1 MRDGRIR
8 DTAGSRDRRR
18 SPAHRFGGR
27 RSGDAFTLV
36 TLVVLLTLISIVVA
50 AALPLW
56 SHQIQREKEEEL
68 IFRGLQYAEAI
79 RLFQTQFGRYPLQLE
94 ELLELEP
101 RRIRQLWKDPM
112 TEDGKWGLIFAQGLQ
127 GQPGQGG
134 QQQGLVGAAIQQGT
148 NPAGGGPTGGG
159 QQSVSGSAQPGL
171 GSNQG
176 SQSGFGSRNRRRDGE
191 TVTTGPILGVHS
203 LSEETAIKRFLD
215 GDKYSS
221 WLFTPDIIPIAPT
234 APGEIVP
241 SLNSRWIGR
250 PFPDGIEPTGGTGID
265 DTFGDDQ
272 DLGDSDSKKNERK
285 RKRRGG

>member
-1 MRDGRIR
+1 M
-8 DTAGSRDRRR
+8 AESRDRRR
-18 SPAHRFGGR
+18 SLR
-27 RSGDAFTLV
+27 RRDEAFTLV
-36 TLVVLLTLISIVVA
+36 TLIVLLTLISIVVA

-56 SHQIQREKEEEL
+56 SHQIQRDKEEEL

-127 GQPGQGG
+127 GQPGQAG
-134 QQQGLVGAAIQQGT
+134 QQQGLVGAAIQQGN
-148 NPAGGGPTGGG
+148 NPAGGQP
-159 QQSVSGSAQPGL
+159 SISGTSQPGL
-171 GSNQG
+171 GSNQQNQQG
-176 SQSGFGSRNRRRDGE
+176 GFGSRNRRRDGE

-203 LSEETAIKRFLD
+203 LSDETAIKRFLD

-250 PFPDGIEPTGGTGID
+250 PFPDGLEPTTGGTGID
-265 DTFGDDQ
+265 DSFGNDGE
-272 DLGDSDSKKNERK
+272 LEGTNSKKSERK
-285 RKRRGG
+285 RKRGGG